1 MENGDG
7 VKIQWVKNHVLVF
20 AYDSYMAIF
29 FLFTFPCRVP
39 LFLLFIAQSHLH
51 RFVIFSIPNLTAI
64 MSDIG
69 EKTCPL
75 CAEEMDLTDQQLKPC
90 KCGYEICVWCW
101 HHLMDM
107 AEKDETEGRCPACRT
122 AYDKEKIVRT
132 AANCERLVAEI
143 NLERKMKSQKAK
155 TKSSEGRKQ
164 LSSVRVIQR
173 NLVYIVGLPL
183 NLADED
189 LLQCREYFGQYGKV
203 LKVSLSRTAAGA
215 IQQFPNSTCSVYIT
229 YSKEEE
235 AIRCIQSVHV
245 FVLDGRP
252 LKACFGTTKYCHAWL
267 RNMPCSNPDCLYL
280 HEIGSQEDS
289 FTKDE
294 IISAYSRVQQIT
306 GTTYNMQRRAG
317 TMLPPPVDDYC
328 PNSSSTAK
336 TISKS
341 APNNTIS
348 SSQKDSP
355 SNGSLGSSI
364 ALPAGASWGARALNQ
379 PQPASLS
386 CSNGPSK
393 QKSDTVSHT
402 SPFLSAVMNTN
413 RACTLHDVVKK
424 PSEEIHDT
432 HMKGKPD
439 LIKPLKHNDGID
451 GRTTALEIPT
461 SPDGV
466 PAFKS
471 LSSQIYCPPAS
482 NYNDQG
488 TNTPTVTSSI
498 FDHTEKS
505 FITSNEK
512 AGSIPSTDGK
522 MQSLCS
528 GVSSLTLDRNASS
541 GHSSLD
547 RPSSSDRGSSS
558 SSSCQGLQQCYSE
571 HYLEPLNSAATG
583 RSVPSPNRVPVSKEQ
598 SDWRA
603 DAQTEAVENTSSE
616 VEEDILSFANQ
627 RLKDPEVISRP
638 NYMPN
643 SPISLHL
650 SNHSRSH
657 SFQYGDS
664 FGAVNLNADTAFVDN
679 KISDTLQLHG
689 SGVSSISN
697 GYPEKYISSS
707 IGSGITSDAYLLPSN
722 QGKVERMGRFLGNAE
737 NNAAKETGESSIIS
751 DILSLDFNT
760 WDESLSSPQNL
771 ANLLGDID
779 KQQSNSL
786 KLSSS
791 GKALNN
797 NQSRFSF
804 ARQEDSKY
812 HPFDVETSFSIF
824 GQMPHNQLSRQ
835 DFAESRDLYLNK
847 LGVSNGFSPSNI
859 DEYNNFTCSP
869 SIFSSSK
876 LSVSRAQGSAPPGF
890 SVPSRTPPPGFSSHE
905 RVDHGFDTSGNHLDS
920 SSLLRKSY
928 QAPASGG
935 IGGAG
940 DIEFMDPAI
949 LAVGKGR
956 LQGGLNNSGL
966 DMRSNFP
973 PHIGPYENEARF
985 QLLMQRSFSPH
996 QNLRYDVG
1004 DSVSSLNDSYG
1015 VSSRLMNQSQVNNIS
1030 PYAQLSLQQSRN
1042 SHMSNGPWD
1051 GWNEVQGGNNVGMA
1065 ELLRNERL
1073 GFNKTYSGYEGSNYR
1088 MSDLYNRT
1096 FGILMKYQTPNNM
1109 GQKMVSANK
1118 QVK

>member
-1 MENGDG
+1 
-7 VKIQWVKNHVLVF
+7 
-20 AYDSYMAIF
+20 
-29 FLFTFPCRVP
+29 
-39 LFLLFIAQSHLH
+39 
-51 RFVIFSIPNLTAI
+51 

-101 HHLMDM
+101 HHIMDM

-143 NLERKMKSQKAK
+143 NLERKMKSQKSK
-155 TKSSEGRKQ
+155 TKSSEGRNQ

-189 LLQCREYFGQYGKV
+189 LLQCPEYFGQYGKV

-229 YSKEEE
+229 YAKEEE

-267 RNMPCSNPDCLYL
+267 RNMSCSNPDCLYL

-306 GTTYNMQRRAG
+306 GTTNNMQRRAG

-336 TISKS
+336 SISKS
-341 APNNTIS
+341 APNNTLS
-348 SSQKDSP
+348 CSKKDSP
-355 SNGSLGSSI
+355 SNGTPGSSI

-379 PQPASLS
+379 PQSTSLP
-386 CSNGPSK
+386 CSNEPSK
-393 QKSDTVSHT
+393 QKSDTISCT

-413 RACTLHDVVKK
+413 RACTLHGVVNK
-424 PSEEIHDT
+424 PSGEIHAT
-432 HMKGKPD
+432 HVKGKPD
-439 LIKPLKHNDGID
+439 LLKPLQHNGGLDGQ
-451 GRTTALEIPT
+451 TTALEKPT

-471 LSSQIYCPPAS
+471 LSSPIYCPPAS

-488 TNTPTVTSSI
+488 TTKPSTVTSSI
-498 FDHTEKS
+498 FDHTDKS

-512 AGSIPSTDGK
+512 TGSISSTDGK

-528 GVSSLTLDRNASS
+528 GVSSLSLDRNASS
-541 GHSSLD
+541 GHSSLV
-547 RPSSSDRGSSS
+547 RPSSSASDHGSSS

-571 HYLEPLNSAATG
+571 HYLEPLNSVATG
-583 RSVPSPNRVPVSKEQ
+583 RSATSPNRVSVSKEQ
-598 SDWRA
+598 SDWRT
-603 DAQTEAVENTSSE
+603 DAQTRAVENTSSE
-616 VEEDILSFANQ
+616 VEEDILSFDNQ

-657 SFQYGDS
+657 SYQYGDS
-664 FGAVNLNADTAFVDN
+664 LGAVNLNADTGFVDN
-679 KISDTLQLHG
+679 KVSDSLQLHE
-689 SGVSSISN
+689 SRVSSISN
-697 GYPEKYISSS
+697 GYPEKYICSS
-707 IGSGITSDAYLLPSN
+707 IGSGITSEGYFLPSN
-722 QGKVERMGRFLGNAE
+722 QEKVEQMGRFLGNAE
-737 NNAAKETGESSIIS
+737 NNAAKETGENSIIS

-771 ANLLGDID
+771 ARLLGDTD

-786 KLSSS
+786 KFSSS
-791 GKALNN
+791 GTALNN

-812 HPFDVETSFSIF
+812 HPFDVESSFSVF
-824 GQMPHNQLSRQ
+824 GQMPQNQLSRQ

-847 LGVSNGFSPSNI
+847 VGISNGFSPSNF

-869 SIFSSSK
+869 SIFSS
-876 LSVSRAQGSAPPGF
+876 VSRAQVSAPPGF

-905 RVDHGFDTSGNHLDS
+905 RVDHGLETSANHLDS
-920 SSLLRKSY
+920 SSLLRNSY
-928 QAPASGG
+928 HAPASGG
-935 IGGAG
+935 GG
-940 DIEFMDPAI
+940 DMEFMDPAI

-973 PHIGPYENEARF
+973 PQIGSYEDEARF

-1004 DSVSSLNDSYG
+1004 GSVSSLNDSYG
-1015 VSSRLMNQSQVNNIS
+1015 VSSRLMDQSQGNNIS
-1030 PYAQLSLQQSRN
+1030 PYARLSLQQSRN

-1065 ELLRNERL
+1065 ELLRNEKL
-1073 GFNKTYSGYEGSNYR
+1073 GFNKFYSGYEDSNYR
-1088 MSDLYNRT
+1088 MGGLYNRT
-1096 FGILMKYQTPNNM
+1096 FGM
-1109 GQKMVSANK
+1109 
-1118 QVK
+1118 